1 MTRRTLLQDG
11 AALSAA
17 LVLPVRTLP
26 NTPVEPSAAALT
38 PARRA
43 TYAALHRALA
53 AGSGAP
59 LAEAEAKGPVAA
71 FAARYGALDDAARL
85 GVDVLLDSMDEP
97 GAVVPFRSLDRADA
111 LAHIRRRARD
121 HRPYAGRGAPRS
133 SLMHATVE
141 LIEASHAGGRSDL
154 GARLGET

>member
-1 MTRRTLLQDG
+1 MTRRTLLQEG

-17 LVLPVRTLP
+17 LILPVRSLP
-26 NTPVEPSAAALT
+26 NAPVTPSAGALT
-38 PARRA
+38 PERRA

-59 LAEAEAKGPVAA
+59 LAEAKASVAA
-71 FAARYGALDDAARL
+71 FAARYGALDDTARL

-97 GAVVPFRSLDRADA
+97 GAVVPFRGLDRSAA

-133 SLMHATVE
+133 SLMLAAAE
-141 LIEASHAGGRSDL
+141 LIETSADGGRSDL
-154 GARLGET
+154 GAALGET